1 MKKFIYLLA
10 VAFVSIAMYSCTEN
24 YSDGEKVGVLTE
36 FAKSGLI
43 WDSWDGCLNITQTG
57 MNTSGDPFIF
67 SFDNDRNDQSHLI
80 EMMKQAQ
87 IEGWKIKIKYHRVKG
102 RNWFFNRGRSK
113 YFVDSVDVLD
123 RDFAKP
129 LKGITDKPASVTARK
144 IGNGDTIFVVI
155 VNPQQ

>member
-1 MKKFIYLLA
+1 MKKLLFAFAFIGIA
-10 VAFVSIAMYSCTEN
+10 VSSCTEN

-57 MNTSGDPFIF
+57 MNTSGEPFVF
-67 SFDNDRNDQSHLI
+67 SFDNDRNDQGSLI

-87 IEGWKIKIKYHRVKG
+87 VKGWKIKIKYHRVKG
-102 RNWFFNRGRSK
+102 LNWFYNRGRSK

-129 LKGITDKPASVTARK
+129 LKSITDNPVPVTDRK
-144 IGNGDTIFVVI
+144 IGKGDTIFVVI
-155 VNPQQ
+155 VNPKK